1 MAKAVHNINAGN
13 TNYITLIKI
22 ADCNSSGDYLDT
34 TVYKAQYLDMAKRV
48 VSFAESDKVPP
59 VYATVY
65 GTNGKSLGKAEFK
78 LYSFALAKILVFYKS
93 EKSDSGSGAGE
104 NGELAFTASPGR
116 AYSLEAATSLDNP
129 QWEKVEFLNEG
140 SSVPVNYISVPATA
154 GGRTPTVYLLPKR
167 GKQAFYRVK
176 AE

>member
-1 MAKAVHNINAGN
+1 M
-13 TNYITLIKI
+13 
-22 ADCNSSGDYLDT
+22 
-34 TVYKAQYLDMAKRV
+34 
-48 VSFAESDKVPP
+48 
-59 VYATVY
+59 
-65 GTNGKSLGKAEFK
+65 
-78 LYSFALAKILVFYKS
+78 
-93 EKSDSGSGAGE
+93 
-104 NGELAFTASPGR
+104 
-116 AYSLEAATSLDNP
+116 EAATSLDNP